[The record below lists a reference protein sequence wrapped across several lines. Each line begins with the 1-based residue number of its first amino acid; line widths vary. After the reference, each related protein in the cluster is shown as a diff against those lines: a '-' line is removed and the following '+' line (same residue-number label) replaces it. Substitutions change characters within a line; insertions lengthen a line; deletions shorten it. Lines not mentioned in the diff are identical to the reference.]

1 MTVWDYQYQE
11 IARGILCLQLIIL
24 INFANMK
31 LRSHSELISATGRI
45 TALLMTVTNE
55 RGIRLI
61 MFSLIAWML
70 YQYYVTLMAQYLEKC
85 LINNVKFNSVLACT
99 SYSSVWDCI
108 GRLLLR
114 WQNRAGTELAEVSRD
129 TWFYSV
135 WLGELWEFLSFLD
148 FRGWAVV
155 TLIVQSCKSWIS

>member
-1 MTVWDYQYQE
+1 MR
-11 IARGILCLQLIIL
+11 RGLGLFWEGNAPHC
-24 INFANMK
+24 
-31 LRSHSELISATGRI
+31 S
-45 TALLMTVTNE
+45 
-55 RGIRLI
+55 
-61 MFSLIAWML
+61 WML
-70 YQYYVTLMAQYLEKC
+70 CQYYVTLMAQYLEKC

-129 TWFYSV
+129 TGFYSV

-148 FRGWAVV
+148 FRGWAAGNFNS
-155 TLIVQSCKSWIS
+155 TILWILNFLIFQAVQLVNTGWILSQDDLPVSGSTMNSNMQPTWWL